1 MLIDARGHLKLTDLG
16 LCKKIGDV
24 NPEDDPEV
32 VLARMR
38 GQAGDGNG
46 EGLGGTSIGSN
57 FDGTGSKHRQKG
69 DDVMAMSIDGIPTGE
84 PQKPKYESAKAR
96 REVRAG
102 NETRKNRS
110 YSVLNQLFL
119 FGK

>member
-1 MLIDARGHLKLTDLG
+1 MTDLG

-38 GQAGDGNG
+38 GQAGD
-46 EGLGGTSIGSN
+46 EGSDIFGGAGIASNAEGS
-57 FDGTGSKHRQKG
+57 GSKHRQKG
-69 DDVMAMSIDGIPTGE
+69 DDVMAMSIDGIPTTND

-96 REVRAG
+96 REVR
-102 NETRKNRS
+102 RNR
-110 YSVLNQLFL
+110 L
-119 FGK
+119 